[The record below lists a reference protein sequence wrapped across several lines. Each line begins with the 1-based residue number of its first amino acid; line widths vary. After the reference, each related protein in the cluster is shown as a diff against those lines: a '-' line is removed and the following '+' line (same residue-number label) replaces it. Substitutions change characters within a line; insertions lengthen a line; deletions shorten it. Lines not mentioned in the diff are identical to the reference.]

1 MARRSAAALLSE
13 PPRPRPSPAQLDW
26 QRDEL
31 AMFLHFGVNTFTDR
45 EWGEGREDPA
55 IFNPT
60 QLDARQ
66 WARTARDAGFR
77 TLILTAK
84 HHDGFCLWPTRTTNH
99 SVAHSMWRNGQGDVV
114 RELVDACRAE
124 GLKAGLYLSPW
135 DRHEPVYGDSSRYN
149 DFYCAQLT
157 ELYRRYV
164 QNAPGRRFDVE
175 ASVALE
181 DCKKGNAAEAIPV
194 LEKKLRENRITP
206 PGGGEF
212 KP

>member
-1 MARRSAAALLSE
+1 VKRILLALVIVASDPLAMAR
-13 PPRPRPSPAQLDW
+13 AQ
-26 QRDEL
+26 
-31 AMFLHFGVNTFTDR
+31 G
-45 EWGEGREDPA
+45 
-55 IFNPT
+55 
-60 QLDARQ
+60 
-66 WARTARDAGFR
+66 
-77 TLILTAK
+77 
-84 HHDGFCLWPTRTTNH
+84 
-99 SVAHSMWRNGQGDVV
+99 GDQ
-114 RELVDACRAE
+114 A
-124 GLKAGLYLSPW
+124 
-135 DRHEPVYGDSSRYN
+135 
-149 DFYCAQLT
+149 YCAQLT